1 MIVDVVIPCYN
12 GEKYLRRAIDSVVN
26 QTFKVNKI
34 IVVNDGSSD
43 KSEDLLRDLSVMYL
57 NLHIISQPNQGLSS
71 ARNTGICASQAD
83 LIALLDVDDYWK
95 PDKLHYQVDYLR
107 NNPRKLAVF
116 SSFLENRNG
125 EIKDG
130 KDAPQ
135 SVITTP
141 RSILLQ
147 LTFFPGSGSSI
158 LFRSS
163 LLKEF
168 KNQLFDQNLS
178 FAEDLD
184 CWIKILSL
192 GEVGVIKSR
201 DVVIDV
207 RSDSLQRL
215 SQKNPMPY
223 LQNLLL
229 ILLSHRELISRFEF
243 FFHRYF
249 IVYQAFKLNFSIKI
263 ANSELAQISKY
274 FPLLGRIPSALVLRF
289 VSLLMMPVYW
299 MYRKVFANK

>member
-43 KSEDLLRDLSVMYL
+43 KSEDLLRELSVLYP
-57 NLHIISQPNQGLSS
+57 NLHIISQTNQGLSS

-95 PDKLHYQVDYLR
+95 PDKLRCQVEYLR
-107 NNPRKLAVF
+107 SNPKKIAVF
-116 SSFLENRNG
+116 SSFLENRDG

-135 SVITTP
+135 SVIVTP

-168 KNQLFDQNLS
+168 KNQLFDPSFS

-184 CWIKILSL
+184 CWIRILAL

-201 DVVIDV
+201 DVIIDV
-207 RSDSLQRL
+207 RSDSMQRL
-215 SQKNPMPY
+215 SQKNPMLY
-223 LQNLLL
+223 LDNLLL
-229 ILLSHRELISRFEF
+229 ILWMHRELISKFEY

-249 IVYQAFKLNFSIKI
+249 IIYQGFKFNFSIKFS
-263 ANSELAQISKY
+263 NSGFAQISQN
-274 FPLLGRIPSALVLRF
+274 FPLLGRIPSILVLRF

-299 MYRKVFANK
+299 VYRKVFANK